1 MEVPKTFISHDAM
14 IASVTAITTAYIAQH
29 QISPDDLLVLVAR
42 LKSALCQG
50 QAISILH
57 PDTLVAPGNPDEPQP
72 HGSIYDD
79 YIVCLE
85 DGRRFKS
92 LKRHLKAKY
101 NMTPEDY
108 RKKWNLPPDY
118 PMVSPAYAKTRS
130 SIARAAGLGVTISRP
145 SRKQTAAE

>member
-1 MEVPKTFISHDAM
+1 M

-29 QISPDDLLVLVAR
+29 QISLDDLLVLVAR

-50 QAISILH
+50 QAISTLH
-57 PDTLVAPGNPDEPQP
+57 PDTLVAPAKPDEPQS
-72 HGSIYDD
+72 HGSIGDD

-101 NMTPEDY
+101 NMTPEEY

-118 PMVSPAYAKTRS
+118 PMVSPAYAETRS

-145 SRKQTAAE
+145 SRKQNAAE